1 MLGRERIQYKSPDE
15 VRAMRRAG
23 LVVGETLELLRERVR
38 PGLTTAE
45 ARRPGRGAHPAQRR
59 RPLVHRRPDRRLPRL
74 PGVAVRVGERRGRA
88 RHPGERVLQPGD
100 VVSIDCGAVLDGWH
114 GDAAITVALDPADPA
129 DTALLRVTEDA
140 MWQGI
145 AALGVG
151 RRLFDVGAAVEDRV
165 AAADGT
171 SYGIVEDYV
180 GHGIGTEMHQDPQV
194 PNYRVRDK
202 GVRVKAGLAVAIEPM
217 LTRGDADTRVLD
229 DGWTV
234 VTVDG
239 SRAAHF
245 EHSVAVGE
253 AGLWVL
259 TALDGGA
266 ARLAELG
273 VPFAPS
279 TGDAPDHLWP
289 NRLCLNTCGR
299 GSVSSVSR
307 ERSAP
312 ATQRGETSGPTSTGA
327 ADRPGPA
334 HGHAAGRGPGPAV
347 VPAQRGAPGAG
358 AGDRARG
365 ARVRRRRR
373 PGRRLPARPA
383 GGGRLAPAGAGL
395 RGRPRHPAV
404 AGGRAPRATH
414 AHDRGLPG
422 RPAHAAGGRPRRP
435 GGAGRA
441 CSPRWSRPTC
451 SRRCSPGATTCSST
465 VASSLSPTFLP

>member
-45 ARRPGRGAHPAQRR
+45 LDALAEEHIRRSGAVPSFIGVPTDGYPDFPAS
-59 RPLVHRRPDRRLPRL
+59 LCVSVNDEVVH
-74 PGVAVRVGERRGRA
+74 GI
-88 RHPGERVLQPGD
+88 PGERVLQPGD

-273 VPFAPS
+273 VPFAP
-279 TGDAPDHLWP
+279 L
-289 NRLCLNTCGR
+289 
-299 GSVSSVSR
+299 
-307 ERSAP
+307 
-312 ATQRGETSGPTSTGA
+312 
-327 ADRPGPA
+327 DR
-334 HGHAAGRGPGPAV
+334 
-347 VPAQRGAPGAG
+347 
-358 AGDRARG
+358 
-365 ARVRRRRR
+365 
-373 PGRRLPARPA
+373 
-383 GGGRLAPAGAGL
+383 
-395 RGRPRHPAV
+395 
-404 AGGRAPRATH
+404 
-414 AHDRGLPG
+414 
-422 RPAHAAGGRPRRP
+422 
-435 GGAGRA
+435 
-441 CSPRWSRPTC
+441 
-451 SRRCSPGATTCSST
+451 
-465 VASSLSPTFLP
+465 